1 MLLTPADIHNTE
13 FGKAP
18 LGRRGYDEEE
28 VDALLDEVT
37 QEMIKLLEENEVLQ
51 RRVGRPDARPDQA
64 PPASALLADIDAA
77 GAELDRARRACDQAE
92 QQAHRLQRQ
101 LEEARQKAAA
111 GTPAPSFGVESPDRV
126 LAMAQRTADDYMNEA
141 DQKARD
147 LITEARERS
156 ADLADEAHTMAA
168 GIEAD
173 AQRRYREAADTLQ
186 ATHTALIKEIE
197 ELTSFAENYR
207 VALENHVV
215 RQTQLLEG
223 VADANAA

>member
-1 MLLTPADIHNTE
+1 VLLTPADIHNTE

-51 RRVGRPDARPDQA
+51 RRVGRPDARDQPA
-64 PPASALLADIDAA
+64 PPASALLAEIDAA
-77 GAELDRARRACDQAE
+77 AAELDRARRACDQAE
-92 QQAHRLQRQ
+92 QHARRLQRQ
-101 LEEARQKAAA
+101 LEEARQAAA
-111 GTPAPSFGVESPDRV
+111 GAPAPTFGVESPDRV

-156 ADLADEAHTMAA
+156 ARLADEAHDMAA
-168 GIEAD
+168 GIEQD
-173 AQRRYREAADTLQ
+173 AQRKYREAADTLQ
-186 ATHTALIKEIE
+186 ATHTALLKEIE

-223 VADANAA
+223 VADADAA

>member
-1 MLLTPADIHNTE
+1 VLLTPADIHNTE

-51 RRVGRPDARPDQA
+51 RRVGRPDARAEQA
-64 PPASALLADIDAA
+64 PPASALLAEIDAA
-77 GAELDRARRACDQAE
+77 SAELDRARRACDQAE
-92 QQAHRLQRQ
+92 QHAHRLQRQ
-101 LEEARQKAAA
+101 LEEARQQAAA
-111 GTPAPSFGVESPDRV
+111 GAPVPTFGVESPDRV

-173 AQRRYREAADTLQ
+173 AQRRYREAAETLQ

-223 VADANAA
+223 VADADAA